1 MTRRATLG
9 PMEIAEVER
18 ELCRIP
24 DVRAA
29 RIVANDAGDP
39 VEVHILA
46 STGKGAKQLVRDVQ
60 SVAIAS
66 VGLDLDHR
74 IISVVQ
80 LDDLADP
87 SSASGADTNGGT
99 GTVTGAGPN
108 GDSIR
113 TFPSPIDRVV
123 VDSVVISKKELRA
136 LCTVTLNR
144 GGDQAIGTAEG
155 TDATTARW
163 RIVAEASLSALRTLE
178 PLAESVAVEMAGV
191 QRIGDRA
198 LGIVTLLLVIPP
210 NEELLAGVAPVRG
223 ANEEEAVV
231 RAVLDATNRRLAR
244 LRSAS

>member
-1 MTRRATLG
+1 MTLGGTLG

-29 RIVANDAGDP
+29 RIVANEHGDP
-39 VEVHILA
+39 IEVHILA

-66 VGLDLDHR
+66 VGLDIDHR

-80 LDDLADP
+80 LEDSDALQASVRTP
-87 SSASGADTNGGT
+87 SPVSASARIVVE
-99 GTVTGAGPN
+99 TVTL
-108 GDSIR
+108 
-113 TFPSPIDRVV
+113 T
-123 VDSVVISKKELRA
+123 KKELRA
-136 LCTVTLNR
+136 VATVTLNR
-144 GGDQAIGTAEG
+144 GGEQATGCAEG

-163 RIVAEASLSALRTLE
+163 RIVAEAALNALQALE
-178 PLAESVAVEMAGV
+178 PLAASVAVEMAGV

-198 LGIVTLLLVIPP
+198 LGIVTLVLVIPP

-223 ANEEEAVV
+223 ANEDEAVV
-231 RAVLDATNRRLAR
+231 RAVLDASNRRLAR
-244 LRSAS
+244 LRSSP

>member
-1 MTRRATLG
+1 MTLRGTLG
-9 PMEIAEVER
+9 PMEIAEIER

-66 VGLDLDHR
+66 GGLDIDHR

-80 LDDLADP
+80 LDDLAAD
-87 SSASGADTNGGT
+87 SASPGAEPAAVANG
-99 GTVTGAGPN
+99 N
-108 GDSIR
+108 GNGHRNGSHAE
-113 TFPSPIDRVV
+113 RVV
-123 VDSVVISKKELRA
+123 VESVVVSKKELRA
-136 LCTVTLNR
+136 LCTVTLRR
-144 GGDQAIGTAEG
+144 GTEQAVGTAEG

-163 RIVAEASLSALRTLE
+163 RIVAEAALSALRTVE
-178 PLAESVAVEMAGV
+178 PLAERVAVESAGV
-191 QRIGDRA
+191 QRIGERA

-210 NEELLAGVAPVRG
+210 NEEPLAGVAPVRG

-244 LRSAS
+244 LRAAS

>member
-1 MTRRATLG
+1 MIRRGTLG

-46 STGKGAKQLVRDVQ
+46 TTGKGAKQLVRDVQ

-66 VGLDLDHR
+66 GGLDIDHR

-80 LDDLADP
+80 LDDPATEP
-87 SSASGADTNGGT
+87 SNGDGDH
-99 GTVTGAGPN
+99 GAGA
-108 GDSIR
+108 
-113 TFPSPIDRVV
+113 PSAAPVRRPLPTAPDRVIV
-123 VDSVVISKKELRA
+123 ESVLISKKELRA

-144 GGDQAIGTAEG
+144 GPEQAIGTAEG

-163 RIVAEASLSALRTLE
+163 RIVAEAALSALRTLE
-178 PLAESVAVEMAGV
+178 PLAESVAVESAGV
-191 QRIGDRA
+191 QRIGERA

-210 NEELLAGVAPVRG
+210 NEEPLAGVAPVRG
-223 ANEEEAVV
+223 GNEEEAVV

-244 LRSAS
+244 LRSSS

>member
-80 LDDLADP
+80 LDDLSDA
-87 SSASGADTNGGT
+87 SSPAANGGTAPNGDTNGGS
-99 GTVTGAGPN
+99 VVR
-108 GDSIR
+108 S
-113 TFPSPIDRVV
+113 FPSPIDRVV

>member
-1 MTRRATLG
+1 
-9 PMEIAEVER
+9 MEIAEIER

-39 VEVHILA
+39 IEVHILA

-66 VGLDLDHR
+66 GGVDLDHR

-80 LDDLADP
+80 LDDLAAEAADGAAAP
-87 SSASGADTNGGT
+87 ASTAPDGNGHGNGT
-99 GTVTGAGPN
+99 GHRN
-108 GDSIR
+108 G
-113 TFPSPIDRVV
+113 TQAERVV
-123 VDSVVISKKELRA
+123 VESVVVSKKELRA
-136 LCTVTLNR
+136 VCTVTLRR
-144 GGDQAIGTAEG
+144 GEEEAVGAAEG

-163 RIVAEASLSALRTLE
+163 RIVAEAALSALRILE
-178 PLAESVAVEMAGV
+178 PLAERVAVEVAGV
-191 QRIGDRA
+191 QRIGDRS

-210 NEELLAGVAPVRG
+210 NEEPLAGVAPVRG

-244 LRSAS
+244 LRSAT

>member
-1 MTRRATLG
+1 MTSGGTLG

-39 VEVHILA
+39 IEVHILA

-66 VGLDLDHR
+66 GGIDLDHR
-74 IISVVQ
+74 LISVVQ
-80 LDDLADP
+80 LDDLGGEVVT
-87 SSASGADTNGGT
+87 SAAAEDQPAPRGRSNGKT
-99 GTVTGAGPN
+99 LPLN
-108 GDSIR
+108 
-113 TFPSPIDRVV
+113 PDRVV
-123 VDSVVISKKELRA
+123 VDSVVVSKKELRA

-178 PLAESVAVEMAGV
+178 PLAESVAVESAGV

-244 LRSAS
+244 LRLGS

>member
-1 MTRRATLG
+1 MSRGGTLG

-24 DVRAA
+24 DVKAA
-29 RIVANDAGDP
+29 RVVANEAGDP

-46 STGKGAKQLVRDVQ
+46 TTGKGAKQLVRDVQ

-66 VGLDLDHR
+66 VGLDIDHR

-80 LDDLADP
+80 LDDLNP
-87 SSASGADTNGGT
+87 SASTARPAPS
-99 GTVTGAGPN
+99 VAAGP
-108 GDSIR
+108 
-113 TFPSPIDRVV
+113 DRVIV
-123 VDSVVISKKELRA
+123 ESVLVAKKDLRA
-136 LCTVTLNR
+136 VCTVTLNR
-144 GGDQAIGTAEG
+144 GGEQAVGVAEG

-163 RIVAEASLSALRTLE
+163 RIVAEAALNALQVVE
-178 PLAESVAVEMAGV
+178 PLAASVAVEMAGV

-244 LRSAS
+244 LRAGS

>member
-1 MTRRATLG
+1 MTLRGTLG

-74 IISVVQ
+74 IISIVQ
-80 LDDLADP
+80 LDDLGGEGDAGPASTAP
-87 SSASGADTNGGT
+87 SGNGG
-99 GTVTGAGPN
+99 GARPVAA
-108 GDSIR
+108 
-113 TFPSPIDRVV
+113 PVDRVV
-123 VDSVVISKKELRA
+123 VESVVVSKKELRA

-178 PLAESVAVEMAGV
+178 PLADSVAVEMAGV

-244 LRSAS
+244 LRSGF

>member
-80 LDDLADP
+80 LDDLSDP
-87 SSASGADTNGGT
+87 SAAPGTEANGDTGTGAGTNGGS
-99 GTVTGAGPN
+99 V
-108 GDSIR
+108 R
-113 TFPSPIDRVV
+113 TFPSPVDRVV
-123 VDSVVISKKELRA
+123 VDSVVVSKKELRA

>member
-1 MTRRATLG
+1 MTRGGTLG

-24 DVRAA
+24 DVKAA
-29 RIVANDAGDP
+29 RVVANEAGDP
-39 VEVHILA
+39 IEVHILA
-46 STGKGAKQLVRDVQ
+46 ATGKGAKQLVRDVQ

-66 VGLDLDHR
+66 VGIDFDHR

-80 LDDLADP
+80 LDDIEATP
-87 SSASGADTNGGT
+87 EPAPRPIASGPERVIVESVL
-99 GTVTGAGPN
+99 VT
-108 GDSIR
+108 
-113 TFPSPIDRVV
+113 
-123 VDSVVISKKELRA
+123 KKDLRA
-136 LCTVTLNR
+136 LATVTLNR
-144 GGDQAIGTAEG
+144 GGEQAVGCAEG

-163 RIVAEASLSALRTLE
+163 RIVAEAALNALQVVE
-178 PLAESVAVEMAGV
+178 PLAASVAVEMAGV

-223 ANEEEAVV
+223 GNEEEAVV

-244 LRSAS
+244 LRAAS